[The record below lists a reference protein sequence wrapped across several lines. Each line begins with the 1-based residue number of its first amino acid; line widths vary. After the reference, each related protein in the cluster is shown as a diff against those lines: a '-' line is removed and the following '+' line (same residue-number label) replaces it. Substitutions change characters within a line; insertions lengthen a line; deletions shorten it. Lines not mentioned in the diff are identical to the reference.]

1 MNKAT
6 LRKIDYKKELSSFY
20 KVSPKQVSFVDI
32 PKMQYLMVDGQ
43 GNPND
48 QATFGA
54 AIETLY
60 GMAYTLK
67 FMLKQAAEPVDS
79 VVMPLEA
86 LFWAEDPSAFAEQR
100 YDEWFWTLMILQ
112 PPRVSQADFAQAKQ
126 QLAAKKNPA
135 SLHLC
140 RLHNYTEGSCA
151 QIQHLGPYDQE
162 GPTVERLHAAIL
174 AQGHQLAGKHHE
186 IYLSDPRRTAPEKLK
201 TVIRMPYSTD

>member
-1 MNKAT
+1 
-6 LRKIDYKKELSSFY
+6 
-20 KVSPKQVSFVDI
+20 
-32 PKMQYLMVDGQ
+32 MQYLMIDGQ

-48 QATFGA
+48 QTTFGA

-67 FMLKQAAEPVDS
+67 FMLKQASEPFDS

-86 LFWAEDPSAFAEQR
+86 LFWAEDPTAFAEQR
-100 YDEWFWTLMILQ
+100 YEEWHWTLLILQ
-112 PPRVSQADFAQAKQ
+112 PPRVSPEDFTHAKQ
-126 QLAAKKNPA
+126 QLAAKKDPA

-140 RLHNYTEGSCA
+140 RLDDYTEGPCA

-201 TVIRMPYSTD
+201 TVIRMPYTSC